1 MKTSPRHIIL
11 TLTLAAIAATVP
23 ALVNAQQPYP
33 SKPIRIITS
42 TAGGPYDI
50 AMRGLSGPLSQSL
63 GQPFII
69 ENRTGGSFIPL
80 AEGCA
85 HATPDGHT
93 LCTSDSFAQSLNP
106 LLFSKLP
113 YDTKEFAPI
122 IFIGTLNSVVLVN
135 AALPARN
142 IQELFD
148 MARAKPDS
156 ISFATAGP
164 GSGANIYVE
173 YLRREK
179 SIAFLNVP
187 YKNFLQGMAAA
198 ATGEVNVATFAVGA
212 GLAQAKGGK
221 VRALATTGTRRSI
234 FAPDLPTISEAGVD
248 IAVNTWIGMMGP
260 SGLPRE
266 IIMRLNAEY
275 KKVLADKALVEKFV
289 MGQGFEPTP
298 PSGGSP
304 EEFASFIRADQEAY
318 ARAIR
323 IVGIKPE

>member
-1 MKTSPRHIIL
+1 MKTGSQLSTIGV
-11 TLTLAAIAATVP
+11 AMAATAALIP
-23 ALVNAQQPYP
+23 ALANAQQPYP

-63 GQPFII
+63 GQSIVI
-69 ENRTGGSFIPL
+69 DNRTGGSFIPL
-80 AEGCA
+80 AEACA

-113 YDTKEFAPI
+113 YETKEFAPI
-122 IFIGTLNSVVLVN
+122 IFIGALNSVILVN
-135 AALPARN
+135 AASPAKN
-142 IQELFD
+142 IQELID
-148 MARAKPDS
+148 MAKAKPDS
-156 ISFATAGP
+156 LSFATAGP

-179 SIAFLNVP
+179 GIAFLNVP
-187 YKNFLQGMAAA
+187 YKSFPQGLAAA
-198 ATGEVNVATFAVGA
+198 MTGEVNVATFAIGA
-212 GLAQAKGGK
+212 GLAQAKSGK
-221 VRALATTGTRRSI
+221 VRALATTAPQRSI
-234 FAPDLPTISEAGVD
+234 FAPDLPSLSEVGVD

-266 IIMRLNAEY
+266 IVMRLNAEY
-275 KKVLADKALVEKFV
+275 KKLLADKPLVEKFV
-289 MGQGFEPTP
+289 MGQGFEPVP

-304 EEFASFIRADQEAY
+304 EEFARFIRSDQEAY